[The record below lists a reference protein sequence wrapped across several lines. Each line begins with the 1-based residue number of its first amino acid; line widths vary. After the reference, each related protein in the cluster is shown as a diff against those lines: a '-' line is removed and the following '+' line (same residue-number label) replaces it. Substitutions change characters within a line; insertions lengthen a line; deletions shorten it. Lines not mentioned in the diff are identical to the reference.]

1 LVAGPVNQPRLR
13 GFRDQAESLKLAA
26 LAAFF
31 IGGFAL
37 FTLVAS
43 DLEA

>member
-1 LVAGPVNQPRLR
+1 MRMLAGVREVAE
-13 GFRDQAESLKLAA
+13 DMWLAA
-26 LAAFF
+26 LFF

-43 DLEA
+43 YFGE